1 MKLILILDLPSLD
14 RKNRLTVAQSF
25 VDALVASPVNDDA
38 IIHTVTSL
46 IPTEETSDGPH
57 ESLSERG

>member
-14 RKNRLTVAQSF
+14 STQGLTVAQSF

-38 IIHTVTSL
+38 IIHRITSL
-46 IPTEETSDGPH
+46 IPSDTR
-57 ESLSERG
+57 SEHV

>member
-1 MKLILILDLPSLD
+1 MKLILILDLPGLD
-14 RKNRLTVAQSF
+14 QKNGLAVAQSL

-46 IPTEETSDGPH
+46 IPSDTR
-57 ESLSERG
+57 SEHV

>member
-1 MKLILILDLPSLD
+1 MKLILVLDLPGLD
-14 RKNRLTVAQSF
+14 QKNGLAVAQSL

-46 IPTEETSDGPH
+46 VPTEKE
-57 ESLSERG
+57 